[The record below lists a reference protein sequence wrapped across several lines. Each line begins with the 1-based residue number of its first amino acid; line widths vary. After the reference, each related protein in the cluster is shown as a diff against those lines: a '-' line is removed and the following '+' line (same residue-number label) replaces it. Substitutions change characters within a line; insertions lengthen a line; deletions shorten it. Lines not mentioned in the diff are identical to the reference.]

1 MPCRFCHMSDLLKQ
15 YLLRSKNIF
24 SASSSEL
31 SQKLI
36 LISPYLFSAHA
47 EKLSAFFV
55 LHALP
60 SFADK
65 NCFFLFPAFKKFKS
79 RFSLYSSRFAMP
91 LRVGSHLNRAS
102 IPQKTQKVQP
112 VPTNPQVKKKNT
124 EPKANKA
131 NESNSKEFA
140 SLTEKRSKR

>member
-1 MPCRFCHMSDLLKQ
+1 MQCRFCHMSDLLKQ

-112 VPTNPQVKKKNT
+112 VPTNPQVKKKT
-124 EPKANKA
+124 QSQRLTKQMRATTK
-131 NESNSKEFA
+131 
-140 SLTEKRSKR
+140 SLPV

>member
-36 LISPYLFSAHA
+36 LISPYLLSAHT

-112 VPTNPQVKKKNT
+112 VPTNPQVKKKT
-124 EPKANKA
+124 QSQRLTKQMRATTK
-131 NESNSKEFA
+131 
-140 SLTEKRSKR
+140 SLPV

>member
-36 LISPYLFSAHA
+36 LISPYLSSAHA

-112 VPTNPQVKKKNT
+112 VPTNPQVKKKT
-124 EPKANKA
+124 QSQRLTKQMRATTK
-131 NESNSKEFA
+131 
-140 SLTEKRSKR
+140 SLPV

>member
-1 MPCRFCHMSDLLKQ
+1 MYFPAGDMSFQNCSCLFFLWRLVIYGLHMEYRSVPCHFCHMSDLLKQ

-79 RFSLYSSRFAMP
+79 RFSL
-91 LRVGSHLNRAS
+91 
-102 IPQKTQKVQP
+102 
-112 VPTNPQVKKKNT
+112 
-124 EPKANKA
+124 
-131 NESNSKEFA
+131 
-140 SLTEKRSKR
+140 

>member
-112 VPTNPQVKKKNT
+112 IPTNPQVKKKT
-124 EPKANKA
+124 QSQRLTKQMRATTK
-131 NESNSKEFA
+131 
-140 SLTEKRSKR
+140 SLPV

>member
-102 IPQKTQKVQP
+102 IPQKTQKGQP
-112 VPTNPQVKKKNT
+112 VPTNPQVKKKT
-124 EPKANKA
+124 QSQRLTKQMRATTK
-131 NESNSKEFA
+131 
-140 SLTEKRSKR
+140 SLPV

>member
-79 RFSLYSSRFAMP
+79 RFSLYSSRFATP

-112 VPTNPQVKKKNT
+112 VPTNPQVKKKT
-124 EPKANKA
+124 QSQRLTKQMRATTK
-131 NESNSKEFA
+131 
-140 SLTEKRSKR
+140 SLPV

>member
-1 MPCRFCHMSDLLKQ
+1 MEYRSVPCRFCHMSDLLKQ

-112 VPTNPQVKKKNT
+112 VPTNPQVKKKT
-124 EPKANKA
+124 QSQRLTKQMRATTK
-131 NESNSKEFA
+131 
-140 SLTEKRSKR
+140 SLPV

>member
-36 LISPYLFSAHA
+36 LISPYLLSAHA

-112 VPTNPQVKKKNT
+112 VPTNPQVKKKT
-124 EPKANKA
+124 QSQRLTKQMRATTK
-131 NESNSKEFA
+131 
-140 SLTEKRSKR
+140 SLPV

>member
-102 IPQKTQKVQP
+102 IPQQTQKVQP
-112 VPTNPQVKKKNT
+112 VPTNPQVKKKT
-124 EPKANKA
+124 QSQRLTKQMRATTK
-131 NESNSKEFA
+131 
-140 SLTEKRSKR
+140 SLPV

>member
-36 LISPYLFSAHA
+36 LISPYLFSVHA

-112 VPTNPQVKKKNT
+112 VPTNPQVKKKT
-124 EPKANKA
+124 QSQRLTKQMRATTK
-131 NESNSKEFA
+131 
-140 SLTEKRSKR
+140 SLPV